1 MIIHPAAATP
11 QSSCL
16 RQRRL

>member
-1 MIIHPAAATP
+1 MIIHPAASTP